1 MISFVSVR
9 VKNIL
14 MVMSL
19 FLIWGL
25 KTGILLIL
33 VKFTSIFLAK
43 IKY

>member
-25 KTGILLIL
+25 ETGILIL